1 MEADLNRITVVFSGI
16 KDPKVTDEIIA
27 NATPY
32 PPEVRKVQNN
42 GIVAYVVRGI
52 LPEVAD
58 AMFRDKLSEKNLF
71 DAKVTSTL
79 GNAFEI

>member
-16 KDPKVTDEIIA
+16 KDPKVTDDIIA

-58 AMFRDKLSEKNLF
+58 AMLRDKLSEKNLF

-79 GNAFEI
+79 GNAFDI